1 MWGSL
6 MTRVVGN
13 TPAVVRPTDEQQQII
28 NHDSGPALVFAVAGA
43 GKTTTMVR
51 RIERLVRERIFK
63 PERILA
69 TSFSK
74 ATVNDLKKA
83 LSAFPHASTVQVK
96 TLHGLA
102 YQILRDAQK
111 LKLGPELKLL
121 EDVEAA
127 PHTILNGALNLARS
141 SRASF
146 LAELDSLD
154 REDFFAYVGGCKAT
168 LAFTRER
175 YRELPHGSMA
185 TEAEPPSTLSWY
197 LGLFNLFEKVR
208 LDMGVL
214 TFDDLVPEAWAR
226 LMQYPALAKRYQDLY
241 DAVLVDEFQDTN
253 LSQVELLDILVRGH
267 KNVMVC
273 GDDDQGI
280 FGFRK
285 ASNSFILGF
294 AKRYG
299 AVSYRISD
307 NFRCFAEHTILANH
321 VILRNKVRAPKQLS
335 PVRGFGGDTVIAS
348 HESADEMGAR
358 IAQNIRNAI
367 DQGLGADQVA
377 VLVRLYAETGAVETA
392 LIEEGIP
399 YRIVGNVPFYDRP
412 ENTLLLKYLQLAL
425 VERRA
430 ASGPMSAADKEQLSE
445 VWWDV
450 LRTPKRYVRRDAAD
464 TLLRDM
470 LIHGT
475 PPSVALLTAGGMSGF
490 SGPKLVALGQTLT
503 WLIEAINKGASA
515 YALLLELETR
525 LEYKKFL
532 LENSGFVETGQ
543 GKAQNVEA
551 FIEYAR
557 GKGDASSL
565 LAQIERARTAHNG
578 SRGSQVVIS
587 SIFRAKGLEWPH
599 VIVPAVNYGHIPAAG
614 NDTDLSE
621 ERRLFYVALTRTK
634 ATLELHVVK
643 GRPPSIFMEGLS
655 SLRNAAQA
663 SREAFSTPLDQ
674 WGASEAIAVADVY
687 RYLDRYVEVWSG
699 IEEAEQHLLA
709 QWVLA
714 ANKAWGMKSTPPLPH
729 PLERRL
735 SQLASPN
742 EAKVTACAQMLG
754 VQHRLDKQ
762 APPKRTTN
770 QRRSYN
776 FEIDGRLERGTKV
789 WHKLHGN
796 GKVVSTSSEAIGEIV
811 EVAFDKGR
819 AAKFVAEVARLE
831 ILV

>member
-1 MWGSL
+1 MSK
-6 MTRVVGN
+6 VVGN
-13 TPAVVRPTDEQQQII
+13 TPAAVRLTDEQQVIVD
-28 NHDSGPALVFAVAGA
+28 HDLGPALVFAVAGA

-51 RIERLVRERIFK
+51 RIERLVRERVFK

-83 LSAFPHASTVQVK
+83 LSAFSYAGTVHVK

-102 YQILRDAQK
+102 YGILRDAQK
-111 LKLGPELKLL
+111 LKLGPELKLP

-127 PHTILNGALNLARS
+127 PHAILNGALNLARS
-141 SRASF
+141 NRASF

-168 LAFTRER
+168 LAFTKER
-175 YRELPHGSMA
+175 YKALRGTVA
-185 TEAEPPSTLSWY
+185 TEAQPPSTLSWY
-197 LGLFNLFEKVR
+197 LGLFELFERVR

-226 LMQYPALAKRYQDLY
+226 LVQHPALAKRYQDLY

-253 LSQVELLDILVRGH
+253 LSQVELLDILVGSH

-285 ASNSFILGF
+285 ASNRFILGF

-299 AVSYRISD
+299 AVTYRISD

-321 VILRNKVRAPKQLS
+321 VIQRNKVRAPKQLS
-335 PVRGFGGDTVIAS
+335 PARGFGGTTVIAS
-348 HESADEMGAR
+348 HESADEMGAQ
-358 IAQNIRNAI
+358 IAANIRNAI
-367 DQGLGADQVA
+367 DNGLKPDQVA
-377 VLVRLYAETGAVETA
+377 VLVRLYAETGVVETA

-399 YRIVGNVPFYDRP
+399 YQIVGNVPFYDRP

-425 VERRA
+425 IERRA
-430 ASGPMSAADKEQLSE
+430 TPGPMSAADKAQLSE
-445 VWWDV
+445 LWWDV

-464 TLLRDM
+464 TLLRDV
-470 LIHGT
+470 LIQGT

-490 SGPKLVALGQTLT
+490 AGPKLVALGQTLT
-503 WLIEAINKGASA
+503 WLVEAIDKGTST
-515 YALLLELETR
+515 YATLIELEAR
-525 LEYKKFL
+525 LEYKTFL
-532 LENSGFVETGQ
+532 LGNSGFVETGQ

-551 FIEYAR
+551 FIEYAK
-557 GKGDASSL
+557 GKGDAASL
-565 LAQIERARTAHNG
+565 LAQIERARAAHNG
-578 SRGSQVVIS
+578 TRGSQVVIV

-599 VIVPAVNYGHIPAAG
+599 VIVPAVNYGHLPAAG

-634 ATLELHVVK
+634 ATLELHMVK
-643 GRPPSIFMEGLS
+643 SRPPSIFMEGLS
-655 SLRNAAQA
+655 NLRNAAQA
-663 SREAFSTPLDQ
+663 SREAFITPYEQ
-674 WGASEAIAVADVY
+674 WGATEAVAVAEVY
-687 RYLDRYVEVWSG
+687 RYLDRYVDVWSG
-699 IEEAEQHLLA
+699 MGLPERHLLA

-714 ANKAWGMKSTPPLPH
+714 ANQAWGMKSTAPLPH
-729 PLERRL
+729 QLER
-735 SQLASPN
+735 QLAQAVPLD
-742 EAKVTACAQMLG
+742 EAKVTACARKLG
-754 VQHRLDKQ
+754 VLHRLDKQ
-762 APPKRTTN
+762 APSTPATN
-770 QRRSYN
+770 QRRAYS
-776 FEIDGRLERGTKV
+776 FKRDGRLERGTRV
-789 WHKLHGN
+789 WHKLHGS
-796 GKVVSTSSEAIGEIV
+796 GKVTHTGTEQVGEVV

-819 AAKFVAEVARLE
+819 TAKFVAEMASLE
-831 ILV
+831 ITG

>member
-1 MWGSL
+1 
-6 MTRVVGN
+6 MTRIADN

-28 NHDSGPALVFAVAGA
+28 DHDFGPALVFAVAGA

-63 PERILA
+63 PERMLA

-111 LKLGPELKLL
+111 LKLGPELKLP
-121 EDVEAA
+121 EDVEKA

-168 LAFTRER
+168 LAFPRGR
-175 YRELPHGSMA
+175 YKELPRGSMA
-185 TEAEPPSTLSWY
+185 TEAQPPSTLSWY
-197 LGLFNLFEKVR
+197 LGLFKLFERVR

-226 LMQYPALAKRYQDLY
+226 LVQYPALAKRYQDLY
-241 DAVLVDEFQDTN
+241 DTVLVDEFQDTN
-253 LSQVELLDILVRGH
+253 LSQVELLDILVSSH

-321 VILRNKVRAPKQLS
+321 VIQRNKVRAPKQLS
-335 PVRGFGGDTVIAS
+335 PVRGFGGMTVIAS
-348 HESADEMGAR
+348 HDSADEMGTR
-358 IAQNIRNAI
+358 IAGNIRNAI
-367 DQGLGADQVA
+367 DQGLRADQVA

-399 YRIVGNVPFYDRP
+399 YQIVGNVPFYDRP
-412 ENTLLLKYLQLAL
+412 ENTLLLKYLQVAL
-425 VERRA
+425 IERRTA
-430 ASGPMSAADKEQLSE
+430 AGSISAADKAQLSE

-464 TLLRDM
+464 TLLRDI
-470 LIHGT
+470 LIHDT

-490 SGPKLVALGQTLT
+490 AGPKLVALGQTLT
-503 WLIEAINKGASA
+503 WLVEAMEKGTSA

-532 LENSGFVETGQ
+532 IENSGFVETGQ

-557 GKGDASSL
+557 GKGDVTFL
-565 LAQIERARTAHNG
+565 LAQIERARAAHNG
-578 SRGSQVVIS
+578 TRGSQVVIS

-643 GRPPSIFMEGLS
+643 TRPPSIFMEGLNN
-655 SLRNAAQA
+655 LRNAAQA
-663 SREAFSTPLDQ
+663 SREAFSRPVEQ
-674 WGASEAIAVADVY
+674 WGATEAVAVAEVY
-687 RYLDRYVEVWSG
+687 RYLERYVDVWSG
-699 IEEAEQHLLA
+699 IAATEQQQLAE
-709 QWVLA
+709 WVLA
-714 ANKAWGMKSTPPLPH
+714 ANKAWGMKSTSPLPRY
-729 PLERRL
+729 LERQL
-735 SQLASPN
+735 SQVAPPDEVKVNTCAQKLGVLHRLGKEASP
-742 EAKVTACAQMLG
+742 K
-754 VQHRLDKQ
+754 
-762 APPKRTTN
+762 PTTN
-770 QRRSYN
+770 QRRPYN
-776 FEIDGRLERGTKV
+776 FKRDGRLERGTQV
-789 WHKLHGN
+789 WHKLHGS
-796 GKVVSTSSEAIGEIV
+796 GRVTHTGTEQVGEVV

-819 AAKFVAEVARLE
+819 TAKFVAELAGLE
-831 ILV
+831 IFR

>member
-1 MWGSL
+1 MAKARG
-6 MTRVVGN
+6 GA
-13 TPAVVRPTDEQQQII
+13 PAAVNLTDEQQSIVD
-28 NHDSGPALVFAVAGA
+28 HDMGPALVFAVAGA

-51 RIERLVRERIFK
+51 RIERLVRERVFK

-74 ATVNDLKKA
+74 ATVTDLQKA
-83 LSAFPHASTVQVK
+83 LSAFPHASTVHVK

-111 LKLGPELKLL
+111 LKLGPELKLPD
-121 EDVEAA
+121 DVESA
-127 PHTILNGALNLARS
+127 PHAILNGALSLTRS

-146 LAELDSLD
+146 LVELDSLD

-175 YRELPHGSMA
+175 YRLLQGTVA
-185 TEAEPPSTLSWY
+185 TKAQPPPTLSWY
-197 LGLFNLFEKVR
+197 LGLFNLYETVR
-208 LDMGVL
+208 LDMGAL

-226 LMQYPALAKRYQDLY
+226 LVQYPSFAKRYQDLY

-253 LSQVELLDILVRGH
+253 LSQVELLDILVSGH
-267 KNVMVC
+267 RNVMVC

-321 VILRNKVRAPKQLS
+321 VIQRNRVRAPKQLF
-335 PVRGFGGDTVIAS
+335 PVRGFGGATVIES
-348 HESADEMGAR
+348 HNSADEMGTQ
-358 IAQNIRNAI
+358 IAENVRNAI
-367 DQGLGADQVA
+367 DQGLRADQIA

-392 LIEEGIP
+392 LIEQGIP
-399 YRIVGNVPFYDRP
+399 YKIVGNVPFYDRP
-412 ENTLLLKYLQLAL
+412 ENTLLLKVLQVAL
-425 VERRA
+425 IERRA
-430 ASGPMSAADKEQLSE
+430 ASGPMGATDKAQLSE

-464 TLLRDM
+464 TLLRSI
-470 LIHGT
+470 LIHDT
-475 PPSVALLTAGGMSGF
+475 PPSVALLTAGGMSGYA
-490 SGPKLVALGQTLT
+490 GPKLVALGQTLT
-503 WLIEAINKGASA
+503 WLVEAMEKGTSA

-525 LEYKKFL
+525 LEYKTFL
-532 LENSGFVETGQ
+532 LESSGFVETGQ
-543 GKAQNVEA
+543 GKAQNVDA

-557 GKGDASSL
+557 GKGDAEAL
-565 LAQIERARTAHNG
+565 LAQIERARAAHNG
-578 SRGSQVVIS
+578 THGAQVVIS

-621 ERRLFYVALTRTK
+621 ERRLFYVGLTRTK

-643 GRPPSIFMEGLS
+643 NRPPSIFMEGLS
-655 SLRNAAQA
+655 NLRNAAQA
-663 SREAFSTPLDQ
+663 SREAFDKPLDQ
-674 WGASEAIAVADVY
+674 WGATEAVAVAVVDVY

-699 IEEAEQHLLA
+699 MEAPEQQQLA

-714 ANKAWGMKSTPPLPH
+714 ANKAWGMKSTTPLPH
-729 PLERRL
+729 DLERRL
-735 SQLASPN
+735 MQVAPPD
-742 EAKVTACAQMLG
+742 EAKIKACAEKLG
-754 VQHRLDKQ
+754 VLHRLDKQ
-762 APPKRTTN
+762 APSKPTN
-770 QRRSYN
+770 GQRRPYDLKQ
-776 FEIDGRLERGTKV
+776 DGRLQRGTPV
-789 WHKLHGN
+789 WHKLHGS
-796 GKVVSTSSEAIGEIV
+796 GKVTYTGVEKVGEVV

-819 AAKFVAEVARLE
+819 TAKFVADLAGLD
-831 ILV
+831 ILG

>member
-1 MWGSL
+1 V
-6 MTRVVGN
+6 TKVVGG
-13 TPAVVRPTDEQQQII
+13 TPAAVRLTDEQQSIVD
-28 NHDSGPALVFAVAGA
+28 HDLGPALVFAVAGA

-69 TSFSK
+69 ASFSK

-83 LSAFPHASTVQVK
+83 LSAFPHAGTVHFK

-111 LKLGPELKLL
+111 LKLGPELKLP

-127 PHTILNGALNLARS
+127 PHVILNGALNLARS

-168 LAFTRER
+168 LAFTKER

-185 TEAEPPSTLSWY
+185 TEAGPPATLSWY
-197 LGLFNLFEKVR
+197 LGLFKLFEGVR

-226 LMQYPALAKRYQDLY
+226 LVQYPALTKRYQDLY

-253 LSQVELLDILVRGH
+253 LSQVELLDILVSSH

-299 AVSYRISD
+299 AVTYRISD

-321 VILRNKVRAPKQLS
+321 VIQRNKVRAPKQLS
-335 PVRGFGGDTVIAS
+335 PVRGFGGATVIAS
-348 HESADEMGAR
+348 HESADEMGTQ
-358 IAQNIRNAI
+358 IAENVRNAI
-367 DQGLGADQVA
+367 DQGLRPDHVA

-399 YRIVGNVPFYDRP
+399 YQIVGNVPFYDRP
-412 ENTLLLKYLQLAL
+412 ENTLLLKYLQVAL
-425 VERRA
+425 IERRA
-430 ASGPMSAADKEQLSE
+430 ASGPMSAADKAQLSE

-450 LRTPKRYVRRDAAD
+450 LRTPKRYARRDAAD
-464 TLLRDM
+464 TLLKSI
-470 LIHGT
+470 LIHDT

-490 SGPKLVALGQTLT
+490 AGPKLVALGQTLT
-503 WLIEAINKGASA
+503 WLVKAIEKGASA
-515 YALLLELETR
+515 YALLIELETR

-532 LENSGFVETGQ
+532 VENSGFVETGQ

-551 FIEYAR
+551 FIEYTR

-565 LAQIERARTAHNG
+565 LAQIERARAAHNG
-578 SRGSQVVIS
+578 SRGAQVVIS

-643 GRPPSIFMEGLS
+643 NRPPSIFMEGLS

-663 SREAFSTPLDQ
+663 SREAFNIPCEQ
-674 WGASEAIAVADVY
+674 WGATEAVAVAEVY
-687 RYLDRYVEVWSG
+687 RYVDRYVDVWSNM
-699 IEEAEQHLLA
+699 EAPERQQLTE
-709 QWVLA
+709 WVLA
-714 ANKAWGMKSTPPLPH
+714 ANKAWGMKSTTPLPH
-729 PLERRL
+729 DLERRL
-735 SQLASPN
+735 TQVALPN
-742 EAKVTACAQMLG
+742 ESKVKACAHKLG
-754 VQHRLDKQ
+754 VLHRLDKQ
-762 APPKRTTN
+762 APPKTTN
-770 QRRSYN
+770 GQQRPYN
-776 FEIDGRLERGTKV
+776 FKKDGRLTRGTQV
-789 WHKLHGN
+789 WHKLHGIGN
-796 GKVVSTSSEAIGEIV
+796 VTYTGVEKVGEVV
-811 EVAFDKGR
+811 EITFDKGR
-819 AAKFVAEVARLE
+819 TAKFVAELAGLDILE
-831 ILV
+831 

>member
-1 MWGSL
+1 VWGSL

-13 TPAVVRPTDEQQQII
+13 TPVAVRPTDEQQRIVD
-28 NHDSGPALVFAVAGA
+28 HDSGPALVFAVAGA

-83 LSAFPHASTVQVK
+83 LSAFPHAGTVHVK

-102 YQILRDAQK
+102 YQILRDAQR
-111 LKLGPELKLL
+111 LKLGSELKLP

-127 PHTILNGALNLARS
+127 PHAILNGALTLARS

-168 LAFTRER
+168 LAFTKER
-175 YRELPHGSMA
+175 YRELPHGLVA
-185 TEAEPPSTLSWY
+185 TEAEEPSTLSWY
-197 LGLFNLFEKVR
+197 LGLFDLYEKVR

-226 LMQYPALAKRYQDLY
+226 LVQYPALAKRYQNLY

-253 LSQVELLDILVRGH
+253 LSQVELLDILVRDH

-299 AVSYRISD
+299 AVTYRISD

-321 VILRNKVRAPKQLS
+321 VIQRNKVRAPKQLS
-335 PVRGFGGDTVIAS
+335 PTRGFGGTTVIAS

-358 IAQNIRNAI
+358 IAENVRNAI
-367 DQGLGADQVA
+367 DKGLRADQIA

-412 ENTLLLKYLQLAL
+412 ENTLLLKYLQVAL
-425 VERRA
+425 IERRA
-430 ASGPMSAADKEQLSE
+430 AGSISAADKAQLSE

-464 TLLRDM
+464 TLLRNI
-470 LIHGT
+470 LIHDT

-490 SGPKLVALGQTLT
+490 AGPKLVALGQTLT
-503 WLIEAINKGASA
+503 WLVEAINKGTSA
-515 YALLLELETR
+515 YALLLELEAR
-525 LEYKKFL
+525 LEYKTFL

-565 LAQIERARTAHNG
+565 LAQIERARAAHNG
-578 SRGSQVVIS
+578 TRGSQVVIS

-599 VIVPAVNYGHIPAAG
+599 IIVPTANYGHIPAAG

-643 GRPPSIFMEGLS
+643 TRPPSIFMEGLS
-655 SLRNAAQA
+655 NLRNAAQA
-663 SREAFSTPLDQ
+663 SSEAFSKPLGQ
-674 WGASEAIAVADVY
+674 WEATEAVAVAEVY
-687 RYLDRYVEVWSG
+687 PYLDRYVEVWSG
-699 IEEAEQHLLA
+699 MEAPERQQLA
-709 QWVLA
+709 EWMLA
-714 ANKAWGMKSTPPLPH
+714 ANKAWGMKSTSPLPRK
-729 PLERRL
+729 LEQQL
-735 SQLASPN
+735 SQVVSPD
-742 EAKVTACAQMLG
+742 ETKVKACARKLG
-754 VQHRLDKQ
+754 VLHRLDKQ
-762 APPKRTTN
+762 APLKPTDG
-770 QRRSYN
+770 QRRFYS
-776 FEIDGRLERGTKV
+776 FERDGRLERGTQV
-789 WHKLHGN
+789 WHKLHGS
-796 GKVVSTSSEAIGEIV
+796 GKVTYTGVEKVGEVV
-811 EVAFDKGR
+811 EVIFDKGR
-819 AAKFVAEVARLE
+819 TAKFVAEMVSLE
-831 ILV
+831 LLA

>member
-1 MWGSL
+1 M
-6 MTRVVGN
+6 
-13 TPAVVRPTDEQQQII
+13 
-28 NHDSGPALVFAVAGA
+28 
-43 GKTTTMVR
+43 
-51 RIERLVRERIFK
+51 
-63 PERILA
+63 
-69 TSFSK
+69 
-74 ATVNDLKKA
+74 
-83 LSAFPHASTVQVK
+83 
-96 TLHGLA
+96 
-102 YQILRDAQK
+102 
-111 LKLGPELKLL
+111 
-121 EDVEAA
+121 
-127 PHTILNGALNLARS
+127 
-141 SRASF
+141 
-146 LAELDSLD
+146 
-154 REDFFAYVGGCKAT
+154 GGCKAT

-175 YRELPHGSMA
+175 YRELPHGLVA

-197 LGLFNLFEKVR
+197 LGLFDLYERVR

-226 LMQYPALAKRYQDLY
+226 LVQYPALAKRYQDLY

-253 LSQVELLDILVRGH
+253 LSQVELLDILVRDH

-299 AVSYRISD
+299 AVTYRISD
-307 NFRCFAEHTILANH
+307 NFRCSAEHTILANH
-321 VILRNKVRAPKQLS
+321 VIQRNKVRAPKQLS
-335 PVRGFGGDTVIAS
+335 PTRGFGGTTVIAS

-358 IAQNIRNAI
+358 IAENVRNAI
-367 DQGLGADQVA
+367 DQGLRADQIA

-412 ENTLLLKYLQLAL
+412 ENTLLLKVLQVAL
-425 VERRA
+425 IERRA
-430 ASGPMSAADKEQLSE
+430 ASGSLSAADKAQLSE

-464 TLLRDM
+464 TLLRNI
-470 LIHGT
+470 LIHDT

-490 SGPKLVALGQTLT
+490 AGPKLVALGQTLT
-503 WLIEAINKGASA
+503 WLVEAINKGSSA

-565 LAQIERARTAHNG
+565 LSQIERARATHNG
-578 SRGSQVVIS
+578 TRGSQVVIS

-643 GRPPSIFMEGLS
+643 TRPPSIFMEGLS
-655 SLRNAAQA
+655 NLRNAVQA
-663 SREAFSTPLDQ
+663 SSEAFAKPLEL
-674 WGASEAIAVADVY
+674 WGATEAVAVAEVY

-699 IEEAEQHLLA
+699 MEA
-709 QWVLA
+709 
-714 ANKAWGMKSTPPLPH
+714 P
-729 PLERRL
+729 ERQ
-735 SQLASPN
+735 QLT
-742 EAKVTACAQMLG
+742 E
-754 VQHRLDKQ
+754 
-762 APPKRTTN
+762 
-770 QRRSYN
+770 
-776 FEIDGRLERGTKV
+776 
-789 WHKLHGN
+789 WHCHIN
-796 GKVVSTSSEAIGEIV
+796 SI
-811 EVAFDKGR
+811 
-819 AAKFVAEVARLE
+819 
-831 ILV
+831 

>member
-1 MWGSL
+1 MWVVARQAESGSL
-6 MTRVVGN
+6 IN
-13 TPAVVRPTDEQQQII
+13 LTDEQQRIVD
-28 NHDSGPALVFAVAGA
+28 HDSGPALVFAVAGA

-51 RIERLVRERIFK
+51 RIERLVHERVFK

-74 ATVNDLKKA
+74 ATVNDLKNA
-83 LSAFPHASTVQVK
+83 LSAFPHAGTVHIK

-111 LKLGPELKLL
+111 LKLGPELKLP

-127 PHTILNGALNLARS
+127 PHAILNGALTLARS

-175 YRELPHGSMA
+175 YKELLHGSIA
-185 TEAEPPSTLSWY
+185 TEAQPPSTLSWY
-197 LGLFNLFEKVR
+197 LGLFTLFERVR

-226 LMQYPALAKRYQDLY
+226 LVQYPALAKRYQDLY
-241 DAVLVDEFQDTN
+241 DVVLVDEFQDTN
-253 LSQVELLDILVRGH
+253 LSQVELLDILVRDH

-299 AVSYRISD
+299 AVTYRISD

-321 VILRNKVRAPKQLS
+321 VIQRNKVRAPKQLS
-335 PVRGFGGDTVIAS
+335 PTRGFGGTTVIAS

-358 IAQNIRNAI
+358 IAENVRNAI
-367 DQGLGADQVA
+367 DKGLRADQIA
-377 VLVRLYAETGAVETA
+377 VLVRLYAETGVVETA

-412 ENTLLLKYLQLAL
+412 ENTLLLKYLQVAL
-425 VERRA
+425 IERRA
-430 ASGPMSAADKEQLSE
+430 ASGPISAADKAQLSE

-464 TLLRDM
+464 TLLRNI
-470 LIHGT
+470 LIHDT

-490 SGPKLVALGQTLT
+490 AGPKLVALGQTLI
-503 WLIEAINKGASA
+503 WLVEATEKGTSA

-557 GKGDASSL
+557 GKGDAPSL
-565 LAQIERARTAHNG
+565 LAQIERARAAHDG
-578 SRGSQVVIS
+578 TRGSQVVIS

-599 VIVPAVNYGHIPAAG
+599 VIVPAVNYGHIPTAG

-643 GRPPSIFMEGLS
+643 TRPPSIFMEGLS
-655 SLRNAAQA
+655 NLRNAAQA
-663 SREAFSTPLDQ
+663 SSEAFAKPLEL
-674 WGASEAIAVADVY
+674 WGATEAVAVAEVY
-687 RYLDRYVEVWSG
+687 RYLDRYVEVWSNMDAS
-699 IEEAEQHLLA
+699 ERQQLTE
-709 QWVLA
+709 WVLA
-714 ANKAWGMKSTPPLPH
+714 ASKAWGMKSTPPLPH
-729 PLERRL
+729 DLERQL
-735 SQLASPN
+735 SRVASLD
-742 EAKVTACAQMLG
+742 EAKVKVCAQKLG
-754 VQHRLDKQ
+754 VLHRLDKQ
-762 APPKRTTN
+762 GPPKPTDG
-770 QRRSYN
+770 QRRSYS
-776 FEIDGRLERGTKV
+776 FERDGRLERGTLV
-789 WHKLHGN
+789 WHKLHGS
-796 GKVVSTSSEAIGEIV
+796 GKVTHTSMERMGEVI

-819 AAKFVAEVARLE
+819 TARFVAELADLD
-831 ILV
+831 ILA

>member
-1 MWGSL
+1 MAN
-6 MTRVVGN
+6 VVGN
-13 TPAVVRPTDEQQQII
+13 TPAAVRLTDEQQVIVD
-28 NHDSGPALVFAVAGA
+28 HDLGPALVFAVAGA

-51 RIERLVRERIFK
+51 RIERLVRERVFK
-63 PERILA
+63 PERTLA

-74 ATVNDLKKA
+74 ATVDDLKKA
-83 LSAFPHASTVQVK
+83 LSAFPHAGAVHVK

-102 YQILRDAQK
+102 YGILRDAQK
-111 LKLGPELKLL
+111 LKLGAELKLP

-146 LAELDSLD
+146 LAELDTLD

-168 LAFTRER
+168 LAFTKER
-175 YRELPHGSMA
+175 HKELQGTVA
-185 TEAEPPSTLSWY
+185 TEAQPPSTLSWY
-197 LGLFNLFEKVR
+197 LGLFELFERVR
-208 LDMGVL
+208 LDMSVL

-226 LMQYPALAKRYQDLY
+226 LVQHPALAKRYQDMY

-285 ASNSFILGF
+285 ASNRFILGF

-299 AVSYRISD
+299 AVTYRISD

-321 VILRNKVRAPKQLS
+321 VIQRNKVRAPKQLS
-335 PVRGFGGDTVIAS
+335 PARGFGGTTVIAS
-348 HESADEMGAR
+348 YESADEMGAR
-358 IAQNIRNAI
+358 IAANIRNAI
-367 DQGLGADQVA
+367 DGGLRPDQVA

-399 YRIVGNVPFYDRP
+399 YQIVGNVPFHDRP
-412 ENTLLLKYLQLAL
+412 ENTLLLKYLQLASI
-425 VERRA
+425 ERRA
-430 ASGPMSAADKEQLSE
+430 SPGPMSAADKAQLSE
-445 VWWDV
+445 LWWDV
-450 LRTPKRYVRRDAAD
+450 LCTPKRYVRRDAAD
-464 TLLRDM
+464 TLLRDV
-470 LIHGT
+470 LVQGT

-490 SGPKLVALGQTLT
+490 AGPKLVALGQTLT
-503 WLIEAINKGASA
+503 WLAEAIDRGTSA
-515 YALLLELETR
+515 YATLVELEAQ
-525 LEYKKFL
+525 LEYKTFL

-551 FIEYAR
+551 FIEYAK

-565 LAQIERARTAHNG
+565 LAQIERARAAHNG
-578 SRGSQVVIS
+578 TRGSQVVIS

-599 VIVPAVNYGHIPAAG
+599 VIVPAVNYGHLPAAG

-634 ATLELHVVK
+634 AALELHMVK
-643 GRPPSIFMEGLS
+643 ARPPSIFMEGLS
-655 SLRNAAQA
+655 HLRDASQA
-663 SREAFSTPLDQ
+663 SRQAFDTPLEQ
-674 WGASEAIAVADVY
+674 WGAAEAVAVVEVY
-687 RYLDRYVEVWSG
+687 RYLDRYVDVWSG
-699 IEEAEQHLLA
+699 MGPPEQHLLA

-714 ANKAWGMKSTPPLPH
+714 ANQAWGMKSTAPLPRH
-729 PLERRL
+729 LEQQLSEAVPLD
-735 SQLASPN
+735 
-742 EAKVTACAQMLG
+742 EAKVTACAQKLG
-754 VQHRLDKQ
+754 VLHRLNNQ
-762 APPKRTTN
+762 APPKPATD
-770 QRRSYN
+770 QRRPYN
-776 FEIDGRLERGTKV
+776 FKKDGHLERGTRV
-789 WHKLHGN
+789 WHKVHGS
-796 GKVVSTSSEAIGEIV
+796 GKVTSTGTEQVGEVV

-819 AAKFVAEVARLE
+819 TAKFVAEMANLE
-831 ILV
+831 ITG

>member
-1 MWGSL
+1 
-6 MTRVVGN
+6 MTKVVGN
-13 TPAVVRPTDEQQQII
+13 TPAVIQPTDEQQKII
-28 NHDSGPALVFAVAGA
+28 DHDLGPALVFAVAGA

-63 PERILA
+63 PERTLA

-83 LSAFPHASTVQVK
+83 LAVFPHAGPVHVK

-111 LKLGPELKLL
+111 LKLGPELKLP
-121 EDVEAA
+121 EDVETA
-127 PHTILNGALNLARS
+127 PHAILNGALNLARS
-141 SRASF
+141 SRSSF

-197 LGLFNLFEKVR
+197 LGLFNLFERVR
-208 LDMGVL
+208 LEMGVL

-226 LMQYPALAKRYQDLY
+226 LVQYPALAKRYQDLY

-253 LSQVELLDILVRGH
+253 LSQVELLDILIASH
-267 KNVMVC
+267 KNVMCV
-273 GDDDQGI
+273 GDDDQAI
-280 FGFRK
+280 YGFRK
-285 ASNSFILGF
+285 ASNTFILNF
-294 AKRYG
+294 AKRYS
-299 AVSYRISD
+299 ATTYRISD

-321 VILRNKVRAPKQLS
+321 VIQRNKVRAPKQLS
-335 PVRGFGGDTVIAS
+335 PVRGFGGETVIAS
-348 HESADEMGAR
+348 HESADEMGVR
-358 IAQNIRNAI
+358 IAENVGSAI
-367 DQGLGADQVA
+367 NSGLRADQVA

-412 ENTLLLKYLQLAL
+412 ENVLLLKYLQVAL
-425 VERRA
+425 IERCA
-430 ASGPMSAADKEQLSE
+430 TGSPISPSDKAQLSE

-450 LRTPKRYVRRDAAD
+450 LRIPKRYVRRDAAD
-464 TLLRDM
+464 TLLRDI
-470 LIHGT
+470 LIHNT

-490 SGPKLVALGQTLT
+490 AGPKLVALGQTLT
-503 WLIEAINKGASA
+503 WLVEAIEKGASA
-515 YALLLELETR
+515 YALLLELEAQ

-557 GKGDASSL
+557 GKGDAAAL
-565 LAQIERARTAHNG
+565 LAQVERARAAHN
-578 SRGSQVVIS
+578 SARGSQVVIS

-643 GRPPSIFMEGLS
+643 NRPPSIFMEGLNN
-655 SLRNAAQA
+655 LRNAAQA
-663 SREAFSTPLDQ
+663 SREAFNTPLEH
-674 WGASEAIAVADVY
+674 WGATEAVAVADVY

-699 IEEAEQHLLA
+699 MDEAEQRQLA
-709 QWVLA
+709 EWMLA
-714 ANKAWGMKSTPPLPH
+714 ANKAWGMKSTSPLPSH
-729 PLERRL
+729 LERQL
-735 SQLASPN
+735 SQAASTD
-742 EAKVTACAQMLG
+742 EAKVKACAQKLG
-754 VQHRLDKQ
+754 VLHRLGTQ
-762 APPKRTTN
+762 TPPTAATG
-770 QRRSYN
+770 QRRPYS
-776 FEIDGRLERGTKV
+776 FERDGRLERGAQV
-789 WHKLHGN
+789 WHKLHGSGRVVFM
-796 GKVVSTSSEAIGEIV
+796 GKDQNHEVI

-819 AAKFVAEVARLE
+819 TTKFLRERAGLE
-831 ILV
+831 ILT